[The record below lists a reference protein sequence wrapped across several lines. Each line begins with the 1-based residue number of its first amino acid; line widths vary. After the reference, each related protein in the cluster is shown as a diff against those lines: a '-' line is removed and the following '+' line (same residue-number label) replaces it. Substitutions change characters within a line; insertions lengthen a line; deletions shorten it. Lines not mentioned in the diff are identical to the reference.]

1 MPVPASKSSD
11 DQRRLAGL
19 LTRSRT
25 PLFLKHRDAMKNN
38 RRASRGLALEAKEFK
53 VQKNLLGAPSDDE
66 CSGCD
71 ARVYSVP
78 PVWVTAVDDLNA
90 DVVRIEQ
97 KIAELQSLS
106 SQHLLPS
113 FADDEQEDEERIA
126 ETVQEISKL
135 FKECEVRLKEVKAA
149 GKDGSGDEV
158 VRQNIERRVAQ
169 QLQDLSLEFR
179 RSHKHYLAK
188 LKGQKIDDY
197 APDLKLGAP
206 GASSSAAA
214 FAFDDE
220 PQTPECV
227 DPRFSAAQTL
237 QLVMAETMTKER
249 EKAINSVA
257 ESVTELAEIFREIQ
271 VLVIDQGTV
280 LDRIDFNIEQAADRV
295 GAAVTELKKAETYQK
310 KSKTMLC
317 IYLLLLLCGAMIII
331 LILKK
336 SV

>member
-1 MPVPASKSSD
+1 MPPTAAD
-11 DQRRLAGL
+11 EQRRLAGL
-19 LTRSRT
+19 LTRDRT
-25 PLFLKHRDAMKNN
+25 NLFLKHRDAMKNN
-38 RRASRGLALEAKEFK
+38 RRATRGLALQTKEFK
-53 VQKNLLGAPSDDE
+53 VNKSLMAAPSDDE

-78 PVWVTAVDDLNA
+78 PAWTSAVDDINA

-97 KIAELQSLS
+97 RISELHHLS

-113 FADDEQEDEERIA
+113 FGDDEQEDEERIA
-126 ETVQEISKL
+126 ETVAEISKL
-135 FKECEVRLKEVKAA
+135 FKECEQRLKEVKTARQ
-149 GKDGSGDEV
+149 DGGGDEM

-169 QLQDLSLEFR
+169 QLQDLSIEFR
-179 RSHKHYLAK
+179 RGHKHYLAK

-197 APDLKLGAP
+197 APDLKLGGRP
-206 GASSSAAA
+206 GTSASAGG

-220 PQTPECV
+220 PSAPECV

-295 GAAVTELKKAETYQK
+295 GAAVTELKKAEAYQK

>member
-1 MPVPASKSSD
+1 MPPKAAAD

-19 LTRSRT
+19 LTRDRT
-25 PLFLKHRDAMKNN
+25 NLFLKHRDAMKNN
-38 RRASRGLALEAKEFK
+38 RRATRGLALETKEFK
-53 VQKNLLGAPSDDE
+53 IQKNLLGAPSDDE

-78 PVWVTAVDDLNA
+78 PVWVTAVDDINA

-97 KIAELQSLS
+97 KIGELQSLS
-106 SQHLLPS
+106 SQHLLPG
-113 FADDEQEDEERIA
+113 FGDDEQEDEERIA
-126 ETVQEISKL
+126 ETVAEISKL
-135 FKECEVRLKEVKAA
+135 FKECEQRLKEVKAA
-149 GKDGSGDEV
+149 KQSGTGDEV
-158 VRQNIERRVAQ
+158 VRENIERRVAQ
-169 QLQDLSLEFR
+169 QLQDLSIEFR
-179 RSHKHYLAK
+179 RGHKHYLAK
-188 LKGQKIDDY
+188 LKGQKIEDF
-197 APDLKLGAP
+197 APDLKLGQPA
-206 GASSSAAA
+206 ASTSAAGA

-220 PQTPECV
+220 PAAPECV